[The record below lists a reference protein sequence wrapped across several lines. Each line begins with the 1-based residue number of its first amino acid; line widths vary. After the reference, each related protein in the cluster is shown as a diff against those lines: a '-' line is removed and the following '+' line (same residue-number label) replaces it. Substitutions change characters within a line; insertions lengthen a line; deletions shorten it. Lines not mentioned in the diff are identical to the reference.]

1 MCVCVVTETEGQRDI
16 DREIYIY
23 NSDIIREYVT
33 VSHEGNQI
41 VYGFSL

>member
-1 MCVCVVTETEGQRDI
+1 MTMVGTITL